1 MIEKILEM
9 LEADGRL
16 TPKQIAVLLGRDEA
30 EVAATIKE
38 LEEKKIIQGYF
49 ALIHWDKVKVD
60 RVSAAIEV
68 KISPQREVGFDAIA
82 ERIYRFPEVS
92 SVRLMSGDYD
102 LLVMIKGRTLQEVAN
117 FVSNKLATI
126 ENVISTSTH
135 FVLKTYKYHSVIL
148 GDKEEDRRL
157 VVTP

>member
-1 MIEKILEM
+1 MKEILEI
-9 LEADGRL
+9 LKADGRI
-16 TPKQIAVLLGRDEA
+16 TPRQIAIMLDRDEA

-38 LEEKKIIQGYF
+38 MEEKKIILGYF
-49 ALIHWDKVKVD
+49 TLINLDKVKGE
-60 RVSAAIEV
+60 RVSAIIEV
-68 KISPQREVGFDAIA
+68 KLSPQREVGFDAIA

-92 SVRLMSGDYD
+92 SVRLMSGSYD
-102 LLVMIKGRTLQEVAN
+102 LSVMINGHTLQEVAY

-135 FVLKTYKYHSVIL
+135 FVLKTYKYHGTIL
-148 GDKEEDRRL
+148 DDAEEDRRL